1 MNPQN
6 QKHSIEKILS
16 LIGVASASLLLSFPA
31 LAQNPATT
39 GTNQQNPATTGTN
52 QQNPATTGTNQQNP
66 ATTGTNQQNPAATGT
81 NQQNPAATGTN
92 QQNPAATGTNQ
103 QNPAAT
109 GTNQQNP
116 SATGT
121 NQPNGQQDGFTQYM
135 NAGYAA
141 TQQRD
146 YQNALNYFERA
157 RQLRPGNPYA
167 TRAIRNVRGYMQRG
181 TTTTPT
187 NQGRF

>member
-1 MNPQN
+1 MSAQN
-6 QKHSIEKILS
+6 HKNSIKKLVS
-16 LIGVASASLLLSFPA
+16 LMGVASASLLLSVPA
-31 LAQNPATT
+31 LAQNPAGTT
-39 GTNQQNPATTGTN
+39 QQNPA
-52 QQNPATTGTNQQNP
+52 A
-66 ATTGTNQQNPAATGT
+66 TGTNQQNPAATGT

-109 GTNQQNP
+109 GTNQQNPAATDTNQQNP

-157 RQLRPGNPYA
+157 RQLRPNNPYA

>member
-16 LIGVASASLLLSFPA
+16 LMGVASASLLLSVPA
-31 LAQNPATT
+31 LAQNPAGTT
-39 GTNQQNPATTGTN
+39 
-52 QQNPATTGTNQQNP
+52 
-66 ATTGTNQQNPAATGT
+66 QQNPAATGT

-92 QQNPAATGTNQ
+92 QQNPAATD
-103 QNPAAT
+103 
-109 GTNQQNP
+109 TNQQNP

-157 RQLRPGNPYA
+157 RQLRPNNPYA

>member
-1 MNPQN
+1 MSAQN
-6 QKHSIEKILS
+6 HKNSIKKLVS
-16 LIGVASASLLLSFPA
+16 LMGVASASLLLSVPA
-31 LAQNPATT
+31 LAQNPAGTT
-39 GTNQQNPATTGTN
+39 
-52 QQNPATTGTNQQNP
+52 
-66 ATTGTNQQNPAATGT
+66 QQNPAATGT

-109 GTNQQNP
+109 DTNQQNP

-157 RQLRPGNPYA
+157 RQLRPNNPYA

>member
-1 MNPQN
+1 MSAQN

-16 LIGVASASLLLSFPA
+16 LIGVASASLLLSVPA
-31 LAQNPATT
+31 LAQNPAGTT
-39 GTNQQNPATTGTN
+39 QQNPGT
-52 QQNPATTGTNQQNP
+52 
-66 ATTGTNQQNPAATGT
+66 
-81 NQQNPAATGTN
+81 TGTN

-157 RQLRPGNPYA
+157 RQLRPNNPYA

>member
-1 MNPQN
+1 MSAQN
-6 QKHSIEKILS
+6 HKNSIKKLVS
-16 LIGVASASLLLSFPA
+16 LMGVASASLLLSVPA
-31 LAQNPATT
+31 LAQNPAGTT
-39 GTNQQNPATTGTN
+39 QQNPAGTT
-52 QQNPATTGTNQQNP
+52 QQNPAGTT
-66 ATTGTNQQNPAATGT
+66 
-81 NQQNPAATGTN
+81 QQNPAATGTN

-157 RQLRPGNPYA
+157 RQLRPNNPYA